1 MTLGAGVVII
11 VGLVIGWA
19 IQMALAYRQAAV
31 YQSHVGT
38 LRRLGPS
45 ATGRSGS
52 RVKGIAYCTLARD
65 HAGRVAGAETLRGL
79 TVFARPRPRPD
90 LVGRPLEELVCT
102 DSASS
107 VECAISDA
115 ATALLAHQE
124 QQKQHE
130 SADASG
136 GDPWTH

>member
-1 MTLGAGVVII
+1 MTAGAGVLII

-31 YQSHVGT
+31 YQNQVRT

-52 RVKGIAYCTLARD
+52 RIKGVAYCTLAADRD
-65 HAGRVAGAETLRGL
+65 GRVAGAEVLRGF
-79 TVFARPRPRPD
+79 TVFARPTSRPE
-90 LVGRPLEELVCT
+90 LIGRPLEELVCT
-102 DSASS
+102 GPVPA
-107 VECAISDA
+107 VERAISDA
-115 ATALLAHQE
+115 ATTLLGHLE
-124 QQKQHE
+124 QARKHE
-130 SADASG
+130 SADANG